1 MTTTRTTLAG
11 AAAAAAAAV
20 AAALLAA
27 TPART
32 QDPAVPEPRNTRH
45 ALVIGIG
52 EYADPAV
59 PALKG
64 VVHDMLSARRMAR
77 AMAVADERITV
88 LRDHEATAERIR
100 AEIAALQQR
109 VADGDRVFVY
119 FSGHGTRWY
128 DETVQRDACTEGLLA
143 ADGRAITNVEMG
155 RLLAPLAQRADK
167 MLVFYDACYSGGVA
181 GAPFRTRSLRL
192 GDELVTPKFTRAGA
206 PEFCA
211 QPSNFR
217 TRSLALVMQQAQ
229 ALPQNVVH
237 VAASRPDEVSFDSS
251 AVGGFA
257 TVAWRDCLLGQA
269 RDLDGSGAITVDE
282 ITRCAQAKVTAALA
296 GQPGILGQQLMV
308 AGNPAF
314 VPAWMGAAFALPAA
328 AAAVAMP
335 ATAAAPATPA
345 APAPPSTPS
354 ATAVTAATLPAV
366 TAPASP
372 ALTPAPAPLPAIT
385 LLALAPE
392 SPTALLLAP
401 PAAPA
406 ATAAPASPVRP
417 AAILAEL
424 HGQRDGQRGVAAAAR
439 QSRLR
444 IGSDTLQ
451 LDVTPARDGYLYV
464 ALAGSDGRSLYLLYP
479 NALDTDNRVRA
490 GRRVTLPG
498 PRWELVAGGPPGTET
513 LLVMVSDAPRDLAT
527 LAQEPSGPFMRTLL
541 DADGRARLQWV
552 LGNGTPRAGC
562 GRPGAPSC
570 SDAFGSALLTV
581 EAVP

>member
-1 MTTTRTTLAG
+1 MRPRGRRVVAAMAAAG
-11 AAAAAAAAV
+11 AAM
-20 AAALLAA
+20 LLAA
-27 TPART
+27 APART

-52 EYADPAV
+52 DYADPEV
-59 PALKG
+59 PPLKG
-64 VVHDMLSARRMAR
+64 VVHDMVSARRMAR

-88 LRDHEATAERIR
+88 LRDHEATADRIR

-143 ADGRAITNVEMG
+143 ADGRAITNIEMG

-192 GDELVTPKFTRAGA
+192 GDEIVTPKFTRAGA

-282 ITRCAQAKVTAALA
+282 ITRCAQSKVTAALA

-314 VPAWMGAAFALPAA
+314 VPAWMGAAFAAPAA
-328 AAAVAMP
+328 AAAVGA
-335 ATAAAPATPA
+335 AAAPTALAGTTA
-345 APAPPSTPS
+345 SAPP
-354 ATAVTAATLPAV
+354 ATAVTAASLPGVAAAA
-366 TAPASP
+366 APAIAP
-372 ALTPAPAPLPAIT
+372 GPAPLPVDMLPAPG
-385 LLALAPE
+385 ALPAP
-392 SPTALLLAP
+392 SALLLAP
-401 PAAPA
+401 PPAPVVP
-406 ATAAPASPVRP
+406 AAPASP

-424 HGQRDGQRGVAAAAR
+424 HGQRDGQRAVVATAR

-451 LDVTPARDGYLYV
+451 LDVTPARDGYLYI
-464 ALAGSDGRSLYLLYP
+464 ALAGSDGRSLVLLYP
-479 NALDTDNRVRA
+479 NALDGDNRVRA

-552 LGNGTPRAGC
+552 LGHGTPRAGC

-581 EAVP
+581 ESVR